1 MVLRAA
7 TIAMLAAALFVA
19 SFAVG
24 ARLSASEGSTPS
36 PASSPPALDVVE
48 ALLSAEP
55 SMLPPPSSGT
65 TIVGYTGTTTTTTTA
80 EPIAEPAEA
89 VPVALNIDAV
99 FDSIS
104 SELADVSIPI
114 RLPSAVNKSM
124 TELVPTLDRVDADGY
139 VIHLDRTT
147 ACADGPDC
155 RVFTFTGRRS
165 SSLAPRPTAAGT
177 EVPLPN
183 GLVGWFADSI
193 CTTNCDS
200 SFLTWI
206 EDDVRYSVGTRAA
219 SGSATLELA
228 WLALD
233 STLPSPSTPEICGPG
248 AAAWDGRVG
257 RTLTTVLDDARELH
271 WIVLCSDAGTRVE
284 IVETP
289 GTLVWLDLDLDT
301 VKGPAIKH
309 GDGTT
314 SVFSLVDEEPRPAID
329 LARGGRL
336 LIGELRCADVDGD
349 GEIDVIDASTGER
362 LRFDGPRAV
371 RRVALALPVQSTLP
385 CP

>member
-1 MVLRAA
+1 MVLRAV

-24 ARLSASEGSTPS
+24 ARLSASERSTPS
-36 PASSPPALDVVE
+36 PNSPSPTLDVVE
-48 ALLSAEP
+48 ALLSRDP
-55 SMLPPPSSGT
+55 STLPPPTSGT
-65 TIVGYTGTTTTTTTA
+65 TIVGYTGTTTTTTT
-80 EPIAEPAEA
+80 ELIAEPAIAEE
-89 VPVALNIDAV
+89 VTLNIDAV
-99 FDSIS
+99 FDSVS
-104 SELADVSIPI
+104 SELGGVSIPI
-114 RLPSAVNKSM
+114 RLPSAVNDSM
-124 TELVPTLDRVDADGY
+124 AELVPTIGRVDADGY
-139 VIHLDRTT
+139 VIYLGNAT
-147 ACADGPDC
+147 ACPEGPDC
-155 RVFTFTGRRS
+155 RAITFTGRRS
-165 SSLAPRPTAAGT
+165 TSSSPRPTAAGT

-193 CTTNCDS
+193 CSTDCDS
-200 SFLTWI
+200 AFLTWI
-206 EDDVRYSVGTRAA
+206 EEDVRYSVGTRAA
-219 SGSATLELA
+219 SGTATLDLA

-233 STLPSPSTPEICGPG
+233 STLPAPSSPEICGPG

-271 WIVLCSDAGTRVE
+271 WVVLCSDAGTRVE
-284 IVETP
+284 IVEAP
-289 GTLVWLDLDLDT
+289 GTLVWLDLDLDS

-314 SVFSLVDEEPRPAID
+314 SVFSLVGEEPRPAID
-329 LARGGRL
+329 LGRGGRL

-349 GEIDVIDASTGER
+349 GRVDVLDAASGER

-371 RRVALALPVQSTLP
+371 RRIALAGPVPDTLP

>member
-1 MVLRAA
+1 MVLRAV

-24 ARLSASEGSTPS
+24 ARLSASERSMPS
-36 PASSPPALDVVE
+36 PDAPSPTLDVIE
-48 ALLSAEP
+48 ALLSGDP
-55 SMLPPPSSGT
+55 STLPPPSSGT
-65 TIVGYTGTTTTTTTA
+65 TIVGYTRTTTTTTELVDETVDA
-80 EPIAEPAEA
+80 PRIA
-89 VPVALNIDAV
+89 LDIDPM
-99 FDSIS
+99 FDGIS
-104 SELADVSIPI
+104 SALAEVSIPV
-114 RLPSAVNKSM
+114 RLPAAVPQSM
-124 TELVPTLDRVDADGY
+124 AEFAATVGRVDANGY
-139 VIHLDRTT
+139 VVHLAESA
-147 ACADGPDC
+147 ACAEDPDC
-155 RVFTFTGRRS
+155 RNITFTGRRS
-165 SSLAPRPTAAGT
+165 TSLSPRPTTAGT

-193 CTTNCDS
+193 CTTDCDS

-219 SGSATLELA
+219 SGTATLDLA

-233 STLPSPSTPEICGPG
+233 STLPSPSSPEICGPG
-248 AAAWDGRVG
+248 APAWDGRVA

-271 WIVLCSDAGTRVE
+271 WVVVCSDAGTRVE
-284 IVETP
+284 IVEAP
-289 GTLVWLDLDLDT
+289 GTIVWLDLDRDA

-309 GDGTT
+309 PDGTT

-329 LARGGRL
+329 LGRGGRL

-349 GEIDVIDASTGER
+349 GNVDVIDAETAEQ
-362 LRFDGPRAV
+362 LRFDGSRAV
-371 RRVALALPVQSTLP
+371 RRVAPARPVQGTLP